1 MAVFCQNCG
10 KELTEE
16 MVFCPDCG
24 TRRPEGQN
32 ENKGMRKTGAGGN
45 IISRIWNS
53 SLFTELAIRFGNI
66 LEIFEG
72 ILLIIISRFCF
83 QESGFIS
90 KALGIFLLLGGVLGC
105 FAAAIS
111 LITRKKS
118 DEIPDDVDVR
128 KSKRNLCI
136 GTVVIII
143 AMIIY
148 KNIGGGTYLVV
159 REVAFDDWGSETI
172 GELIDAN
179 MKSPKWSQKKLDKNS
194 KLVYVEGYCP
204 TYGETIQIE
213 FYYEKLKD
221 GSHEVT
227 LKGMKLPE
235 SNEEYDWTETAIVW
249 GSFYEHISS
258 ESSESDTYR
267 DKDIDKAQAVG
278 GEGATVPEKDEPQVE
293 EQPEKFTQNMEY
305 SLSCD
310 IIYGDFVMKNNKFG
324 GDNYLNSGLQTAY
337 EGDGTGDY
345 VILEANTS
353 DGGTFTAYC
362 YDMYRDGDSYIGED
376 EYGYKYKITFFTNN
390 VVVSEMGNDNA
401 EEESSKPFDGTYFLE
416 SLTDI
421 NSAG

>member
-24 TRRPEGQN
+24 TRRPEGPN

-53 SLFTELAIRFGNI
+53 TLFTELAIRFGNI

-90 KALGIFLLLGGVLGC
+90 KALGIFLLLGGVMGC
-105 FAAAIS
+105 FSAAVS

-204 TYGETIQIE
+204 TYEETIQIE

-235 SNEEYDWTETAIVW
+235 SNEEYDWAETVIVW
-249 GSFYEHISS
+249 GSFYNHIANSPTDDQSKENDETEIKGAQKDSDSNDGSDKVYGLYTFYPNRYGGRS
-258 ESSESDTYR
+258 EAEVSFYTDGEFPSGDYIYIQVYDENGEFVADYNGYSEKGGNPCVFVNKYDTEYY
-267 DKDIDKAQAVG
+267 AFFTG
-278 GEGATVPEKDEPQVE
+278 NSMTVDTETGTYDDYD
-293 EQPEKFTQNMEY
+293 M
-305 SLSCD
+305 
-310 IIYGDFVMKNNKFG
+310 DFVGSYKL
-324 GDNYLNSGLQTAY
+324 DHELNL
-337 EGDGTGDY
+337 
-345 VILEANTS
+345 
-353 DGGTFTAYC
+353 
-362 YDMYRDGDSYIGED
+362 D
-376 EYGYKYKITFFTNN
+376 E
-390 VVVSEMGNDNA
+390 VS
-401 EEESSKPFDGTYFLE
+401 
-416 SLTDI
+416 
-421 NSAG
+421 